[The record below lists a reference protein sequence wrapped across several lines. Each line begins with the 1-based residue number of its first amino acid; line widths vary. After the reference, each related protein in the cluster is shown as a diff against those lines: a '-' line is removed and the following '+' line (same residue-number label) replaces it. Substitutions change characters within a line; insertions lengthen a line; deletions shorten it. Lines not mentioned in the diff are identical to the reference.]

1 MFVSFSFSVYIINR
15 KKKEEVS
22 RPGFGLVMNFFFNTL
37 IHNEFFFLRVC
48 ACMLFFFALKHSAG
62 TFFCVDG
69 VEKVVVRRRD

>member
-37 IHNEFFFLRVC
+37 IHNEFFFFEYALVC
-48 ACMLFFFALKHSAG
+48 YFFSPSSILQELFFVWMGLK
-62 TFFCVDG
+62 
-69 VEKVVVRRRD
+69 K